1 MDNSEQAWSD
11 YYDDFIRRKNEIIT
25 KLETIKHSS
34 RSTTYRTWLEQAIEF
49 IKEQKG

>member
-1 MDNSEQAWSD
+1 MNINEQAWSD

-25 KLETIKHSS
+25 KLETIKRNS
-34 RSTTYRTWLEQAIEF
+34 RSTTYRAWLEQSIEF